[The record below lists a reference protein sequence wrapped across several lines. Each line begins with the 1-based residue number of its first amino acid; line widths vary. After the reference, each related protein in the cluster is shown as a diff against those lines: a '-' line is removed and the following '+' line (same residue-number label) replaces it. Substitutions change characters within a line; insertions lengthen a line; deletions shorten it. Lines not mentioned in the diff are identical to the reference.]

1 MSAVLQLWA
10 SQPEDSDSKTSH
22 STYAKDKYTDW
33 QIAENRHRPSRL
45 RQEIIDEE
53 YATNLGGIQGMNR
66 ETATTEHNSKSTT
79 FLTRPGRGKVPCT
92 WCQVGVGQKI
102 EERSIDWAMGLR
114 PLNKATVGSR

>member
-22 STYAKDKYTDW
+22 SSYAKDKYTDW
-33 QIAENRHRPSRL
+33 QIAENRHRL

-53 YATNLGGIQGMNR
+53 YGTNLGGIQGMNGK
-66 ETATTEHNSKSTT
+66 TTTTEHTSQSTT

-92 WCQVGVGQKI
+92 WCQDGDGPKI
-102 EERSIDWAMGLR
+102 QERSIDWAMALR
-114 PLNKATVGSR
+114 QNKATVQ